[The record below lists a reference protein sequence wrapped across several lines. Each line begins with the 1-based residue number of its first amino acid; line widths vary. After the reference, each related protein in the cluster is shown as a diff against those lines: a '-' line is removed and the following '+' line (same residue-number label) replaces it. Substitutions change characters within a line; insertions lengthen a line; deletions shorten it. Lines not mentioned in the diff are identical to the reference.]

1 MVAGSVTA
9 SDVSDDLAM
18 IYMME
23 ALEDVAIGDVFG
35 DGACDTI
42 GCRESVHNRNGR
54 QVIPPDK
61 NAKLQKGKPIPALM
75 ERDRIIR
82 RIQELGEEGRAQ
94 WKKEA
99 GYHRRSRVDTHMFR
113 HKMILGDRLASRR
126 DWSQTT
132 EIRVGLDRLNRMTE
146 LGRPKS
152 YKVTA

>member
-1 MVAGSVTA
+1 
-9 SDVSDDLAM
+9 
-18 IYMME
+18 
-23 ALEDVAIGDVFG
+23 
-35 DGACDTI
+35 
-42 GCRESVHNRNGR
+42 
-54 QVIPPDK
+54 
-61 NAKLQKGKPIPALM
+61 M

-99 GYHRRSRVDTHMFR
+99 GYHWRSRVDTHMFR